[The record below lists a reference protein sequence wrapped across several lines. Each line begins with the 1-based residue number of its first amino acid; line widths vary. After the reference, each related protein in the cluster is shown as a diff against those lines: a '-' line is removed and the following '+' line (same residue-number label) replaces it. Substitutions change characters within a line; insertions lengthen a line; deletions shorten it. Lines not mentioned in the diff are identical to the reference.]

1 MTPKQNCDDW
11 LTYVYREWMENLARV
26 EQESFLRTSTR
37 NMVTR
42 MRRAVDAENVDEAW
56 SLLERL
62 KKLNAGFDAETNTD
76 KQKYEKPESYM
87 ECALAAYKLG
97 DLNGSL
103 ELFRVST
110 GDFPPNSAY
119 KAICHWM
126 MGCVQWQIPSRFESA
141 VLSWERGLQVMDS
154 FVTNQLERTGDE
166 ILKSKGN
173 NILNHM
179 RMAIDDATFNGSTPP
194 PPSDSSVSEGAAAR
208 HRRRPKDQSASSE
221 YGDFF
226 ASLAFLP
233 YFGEIPA
240 GDPKSA
246 LQYPDEM
253 FGLDSLNIGG
263 RSYNLFSLKRDIKE
277 IRMLHDTEYFL
288 MKADGNSMNTARP
301 IPIESGDYVLLKNAQ
316 QPENNDIVAAVIFGQ
331 GEPETATLKVYH
343 QDDGGRHVMS
353 ASNKIT
359 IHIKMSDADYIQGV
373 VIAILKPADD

>member
-1 MTPKQNCDDW
+1 MTAKQNCDDW
-11 LTYVYREWMENLARV
+11 LTYVYQEWLENLARV
-26 EQESFLRTSTR
+26 EQESFLRTSTK
-37 NMVTR
+37 NMVNR
-42 MRRAVDAENVDEAW
+42 MTRAVNANSVDEAW
-56 SLLERL
+56 NLLERL

-87 ECALAAYKLG
+87 ECALAAYRLG
-97 DLNGSL
+97 DLQGAL

-119 KAICHWM
+119 KAVCHWM

-141 VLSWERGLQVMDS
+141 VLSWERGLQVMNS
-154 FVTNQLERTGDE
+154 FVSNQLARGGDE
-166 ILKSKGN
+166 TLKSKGD
-173 NILNHM
+173 NILNQMH
-179 RMAIDDATFNGSTPP
+179 MAIDDATFNGSP
-194 PPSDSSVSEGAAAR
+194 PPSPSGLPTSEGVAAR
-208 HRRRPKDQSASSE
+208 HRRRPKDQSSSSD

-226 ASLAFLP
+226 TSLKFLP

-253 FGLDSLNIGG
+253 FGLDSLNIEG

-277 IRMLHDTEYFL
+277 IRLQQDAQYFL
-288 MKADGNSMNTARP
+288 MKADGDSMNIARP
-301 IPIESGDYVLLKNAQ
+301 VPIESGDYVLLKNGQ

-343 QDDGGRHVMS
+343 QDGGGRHVMS
-353 ASNKIT
+353 ASSKIT
-359 IHIKMSDADYIQGV
+359 IYLHMSNSDYIQGV
-373 VIAILKPADD
+373 VVAILKPADD